1 VSLLNSRPLSSCFR
15 EAEKWLF
22 VFADRQAAFNDLMSK
37 ELKSPKKQTNEH
49 NLITC
54 DTPTPEKP
62 KQDFEVMDEDVD
74 YALSL
79 V

>member
-1 VSLLNSRPLSSCFR
+1 LHLGCRTTNIVESDHGHLKRYLRSSVGDLLSCWD
-15 EAEKWLF
+15 EIDKMLGW
-22 VFADRQAAFNDLMSK
+22 
-37 ELKSPKKQTNEH
+37 NEH
-49 NLITC
+49 NSIIC

-74 YALSL
+74 YAISL